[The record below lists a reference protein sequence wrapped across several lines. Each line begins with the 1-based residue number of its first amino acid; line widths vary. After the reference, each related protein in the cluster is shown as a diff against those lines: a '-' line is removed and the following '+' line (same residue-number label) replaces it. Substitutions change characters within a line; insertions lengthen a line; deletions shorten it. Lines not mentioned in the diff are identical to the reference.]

1 MGHCGFSYL
10 DDSLLVVDM
19 QNSFVHGDDPVVHS
33 IPVDGGKE
41 LVIGI
46 NALQRKTLYAELT
59 AAGVMLIA
67 STDL

>member
-1 MGHCGFSYL
+1 
-10 DDSLLVVDM
+10 M